1 MLTLPARRLL
11 ASWQLR
17 DPSAGTHA
25 CCSNE
30 NPGCGHLCLLNR
42 TSVQP
47 SVTSFNGL
55 KGPFVRMLVPCLLG
69 SPSEGLHGQDAGRAV
84 GAGALQA
91 VHPLGLL
98 WVPGLVLMSK
108 QAAEKTGW

>member
-1 MLTLPARRLL
+1 
-11 ASWQLR
+11 
-17 DPSAGTHA
+17 
-25 CCSNE
+25 
-30 NPGCGHLCLLNR
+30 
-42 TSVQP
+42 
-47 SVTSFNGL
+47 
-55 KGPFVRMLVPCLLG
+55 MLVPCLLG
-69 SPSEGLHGQDAGRAV
+69 SPSEGLHGQDVGRAV